1 MPRDAGGGQ
10 GKSKPEMIRE
20 VLEED
25 PGLSSP
31 RVRAAVWERYG
42 GEVTAP
48 EIARA
53 RQKLRQAQAPPVAV
67 EPPPPAKAKPKPRQ
81 PAAAPKRP
89 AGVRAKDF
97 ASAEVTVQQLSAML
111 EVAEEVGGLRRLRG

>member
-67 EPPPPAKAKPKPRQ
+67 EPPPARAKPRPRKAAR
-81 PAAAPKRP
+81 PAASAPKRP

-97 ASAEVTVQQLSAML
+97 AGAEVTVQQLSAML
-111 EVAEEVGGLRRLRG
+111 E